1 VRTAF
6 RFAFHDFG
14 WKMLSL
20 AVAVVLWIFVANEPE
35 LAEFATA
42 PVQFKGLPDGIEISS
57 GTVESVT
64 LELRGPSSELRS
76 LDQPRRYAVVLDM
89 SHVEPGERTFSI
101 TQDDVRLPRGIHLVR
116 AIPSQLRFDF
126 ERRAS
131 RPIPVDVRFG
141 PPPPGYEVTGFS
153 VTPRTLRIVGPHS
166 RVEQM
171 KAAVTDPIDV
181 SQVVGP
187 AEFHVTA
194 YVEDSHVR
202 LASPPQVTVNVEV
215 RARPSGPVPGVP
227 GRR

>member
-1 VRTAF
+1 M
-6 RFAFHDFG
+6 FHDFG

-20 AVAVVLWIFVANEPE
+20 GIAVVLWIFVANEPE
-35 LAEFATA
+35 LAEFANA

-57 GTVESVT
+57 GAVESVT

-76 LDQPRRYAVVLDM
+76 LDQPRGYAVVLDM
-89 SHVEPGERTFSI
+89 SRVEPGERTFSI
-101 TQDDVRLPRGIHLVR
+101 THDDVRLPRGIRLVR

-126 ERRAS
+126 ERRTARS
-131 RPIPVDVRFG
+131 IPVDVRFG
-141 PPPPGYEVTGFS
+141 PPPPGYEITGFS
-153 VTPRTLRIVGPHS
+153 VTPRTLRIVGPQS

-181 SQVVGP
+181 SQVIGP

-202 LASPPQVTVNVEV
+202 LASPPQVKVNVEV
-215 RARPSGPVPGVP
+215 RTRAPETVSGSA